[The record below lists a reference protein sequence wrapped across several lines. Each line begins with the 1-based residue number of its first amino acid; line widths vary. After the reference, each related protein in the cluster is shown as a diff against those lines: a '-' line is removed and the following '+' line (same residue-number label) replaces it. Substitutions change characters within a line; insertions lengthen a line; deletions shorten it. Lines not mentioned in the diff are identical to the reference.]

1 MPPGP
6 LEPDRRQVTPEP
18 ANAETTKL
26 DEGRARLLSSA
37 LWLGIILA
45 ILVILIYGKAFIVPL
60 VLAIFAMYLIHTL
73 EVAWSKVRLAGRRP
87 PGWLATALS
96 VAVIVLLLL
105 GIVAVVAE
113 NASQVAGKAPVYQ
126 RRISQLTSQTAA
138 WVERVQ
144 DRIEH
149 ALLPDEPG
157 ETDQPEGAEDTAGDT
172 VPKDPGPDDSKI
184 GEAINGAS
192 DQAAERSE
200 LIGPPANADPPR
212 ESQRFDLALAIDSIG
227 RNINI
232 GQLLSWTA
240 TSMAAFLGNAG
251 LVFAYLFFLLLERPF
266 LKAKIGRMLP
276 DPEHRSRVMDVIAE
290 IDHDIRV
297 YMGVKTLASTITAAL
312 SWAIMTF
319 VGLDFAEFWALL
331 IFLFNFIPNI
341 GSLIATALPTLL
353 ALAQFETLRPFAI
366 VGIGVTAVQLLV
378 ANVIE
383 PNLTGKSLNMSPL
396 VVMLALVLWGMLWG
410 AVGMLL
416 CVPITAVIMIIL
428 SHFPSTRWLPIL
440 LSKDGDVRDTKVL
453 RTGPK

>member
-1 MPPGP
+1 MPQEPTGHPSDPKPG
-6 LEPDRRQVTPEP
+6 QSIT
-18 ANAETTKL
+18 
-26 DEGRARLLSSA
+26 EGRARLISGA
-37 LWLGIILA
+37 LWLGIVLA
-45 ILVILIYGKAFIVPL
+45 ILVVLIYGKAFIVPL
-60 VLAIFAMYLIHTL
+60 VLAVFAMYLIHTL
-73 EVAWSKVRLAGRRP
+73 EVAWSKVRIGGRRP
-87 PGWLATALS
+87 PAWLATTLS
-96 VAVIVLLLL
+96 VAVIVLLAL

-113 NASQVAGKAPVYQ
+113 NATQVAGKAPVYQ
-126 RRISQLTSQTAA
+126 KRVGELTSQTVD

-144 DRIEH
+144 DRIENTF
-149 ALLPDEPG
+149 APSQPADGEPPDQQNLPGAPDPA
-157 ETDQPEGAEDTAGDT
+157 QPEAGRAEDQAPEASAGEQQTEPPELGATPPPDG
-172 VPKDPGPDDSKI
+172 DPSP
-184 GEAINGAS
+184 
-192 DQAAERSE
+192 
-200 LIGPPANADPPR
+200 

-232 GQLLSWTA
+232 GRLLSWTA

-266 LKAKIGRMLP
+266 LKAKIERMLP
-276 DPEHRSRVMDVIAE
+276 DPEHRTRVMDVIAE
-290 IDHDIRV
+290 IDHDIRI
-297 YMGVKTLASTITAAL
+297 YMGVKTLASTITAVL

-353 ALAQFETLRPFAI
+353 ALAQFDTLRPFAI

-378 ANVIE
+378 ANLIE

-416 CVPITAVIMIIL
+416 CVPITAVIMIVL

-440 LSKDGDVRDTKVL
+440 LSKDGDVRDSKVFGAEPHAP
-453 RTGPK
+453 RKT